1 MRRRSTAVAFLLA
14 AGLAAGAPASADH
27 SDANLPWPSLLP
39 TLPTPNVPQPH
50 GVPNCRRAR
59 IACLDRLVRRLRR
72 QYRRLDA
79 ACDHRVLF
87 ARSYLRITEELRAD
101 LALRRP
107 RLFRHKRWFIFVVSE
122 FSNSYF
128 RAYRNYERGAGPVP
142 EPWRITFD
150 EAAAGDAHAGQD
162 VLLASNAHTQHDLP
176 LAYAEMGL
184 NTPAGT
190 SRKHDHDAVNEVNS
204 RLFDELEDEF
214 AARYD
219 PSFSLIDL
227 KPSPLDEIGT
237 IELVKSWRE
246 GAWRSAERLV
256 AARTPEERRRAE
268 DSVRTT
274 ATVWADFIRSGKPPP
289 GWREMRDAHCRATS

>member
-1 MRRRSTAVAFLLA
+1 LALLA
-14 AGLAAGAPASADH
+14 AAGWLLAAPAARADH
-27 SDANLPWPSLLP
+27 HDANLPWPSLLP
-39 TLPTPNVPQPH
+39 TLATPNLPQPH

-59 IACLDRLVRRLRR
+59 VGCIDRLVARLRR

-87 ARSYLRITEELRAD
+87 ARSYLRITEELGHD
-101 LALRRP
+101 LARRRP
-107 RLFRHKRWFIFVVSE
+107 RLFRHKRWMILVISE

-128 RAYRNYERGAGPVP
+128 RAYRNHERGGGPVP
-142 EPWRITFD
+142 EPWRITFE
-150 EAAAGDAHAGQD
+150 EAAHGDAHAGQD

-184 NTPAGT
+184 NTPAGV

-219 PSFSLIDL
+219 PSFTLIDL

-237 IELVKSWRE
+237 MELVKSWRE

-256 AARTPEERRRAE
+256 AARTPEERRQAE
-268 DSVRTT
+268 DMVRTT
-274 ATVWADFIRSGKPPP
+274 STLWAEFIRSGKPPP
-289 GWREMRDAHCRATS
+289 GWRTMRDAHCRATATR